1 MLASQSE
8 TLCQKYSG
16 RAEEVAQWLEA
27 FVAHEAAPA
36 LVPSTHIME
45 GKIVMYIKY
54 MFLKKKGSAAYV
66 ASFNPYLRK
75 YSPCVSVCDVHLSV
89 SSSPSSVLLFK

>member
-54 MFLKKKGSAAYV
+54 MFKKKKRKCSLC
-66 ASFNPYLRK
+66 SFLQPIPPK
-75 YSPCVSVCDVHLSV
+75 VFSVCVCV
-89 SSSPSSVLLFK
+89 